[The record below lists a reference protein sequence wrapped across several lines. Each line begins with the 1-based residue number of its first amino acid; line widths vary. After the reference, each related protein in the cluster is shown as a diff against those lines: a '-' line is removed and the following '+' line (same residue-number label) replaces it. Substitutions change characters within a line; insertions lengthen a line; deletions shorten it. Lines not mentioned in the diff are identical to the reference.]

1 MDKKIVFLGAGSTGL
16 GAAHQPKELE
26 LEPLVSV
33 IVPTYNEQENIGRCL
48 GSILAQNYKKIEVII
63 VDNFSKDKTLQIAQ
77 KYTSN
82 CFRFGNERSA
92 QRNFGA
98 QKAKGKWLLFIDAD
112 MQLTKKC
119 LKEALKKAQKGKFI
133 IAFPE
138 LSQGQNFWEKS
149 IALERN
155 LYQKE
160 KILAG
165 ARLFP
170 KKLFLKLKGF
180 DQSLIAGEDWD
191 ITIRAKTFGYK
202 LVFTISKIIHKENF
216 KNLRDLLKKKAYYS
230 KNISLYATT
239 HPKLFAKQA
248 SLKNRLGI
256 YFKNWPRLLTN
267 PQYTVGFLFI
277 KSCIWYDWFTKNKDA
292 KT

>member
-160 KILAG
+160 KILEG

-202 LVFTISKIIHKENF
+202 LVFTNSKIVHKENF
-216 KNLRDLLKKKAYYS
+216 KNLGDLLKKKAYYS
-230 KNISLYATT
+230 KMINAYAHK
-239 HPKLFAKQA
+239 HPQEFSKQS
-248 SLKNRLGI
+248 SLKIRLGI
-256 YFKNWPRLLTN
+256 YLKNWQYLLLDVPHTF
-267 PQYTVGFLFI
+267 GFILLKFLT
-277 KSCIWYDWFTKNKDA
+277 WYNWSF
-292 KT
+292 KTTRKI